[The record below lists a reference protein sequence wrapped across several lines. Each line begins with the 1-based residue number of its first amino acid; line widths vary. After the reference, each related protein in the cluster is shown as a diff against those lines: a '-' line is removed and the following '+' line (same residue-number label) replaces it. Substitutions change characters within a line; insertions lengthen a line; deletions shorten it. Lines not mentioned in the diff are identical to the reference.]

1 MRVSFII
8 SFIFLL
14 KEISMKSFDI
24 IYLFICDG
32 LNAKARFEVSAVN
45 SEEG

>member
-1 MRVSFII
+1 
-8 SFIFLL
+8 
-14 KEISMKSFDI
+14 MKSIDI

-32 LNAKARFEVSAVN
+32 LNAKTRFEVPRLN